1 MPHHRLLRP
10 HSHRHLH
17 SHPHPRPSRRARVR
31 RPVSAILALF
41 LAAGAL
47 LGFAAPAFAEPPVPP
62 TLAIIVPAS
71 GQSVD
76 FAAEL
81 EPGSSIVSV
90 TGPGAV
96 ATTIVPPATIV
107 FSSTAAVSY
116 PSYSSQAQ
124 LVYTVERGGEVG
136 MGDLNVTVVHKPWVL
151 PTGSN
156 QAVVAQGQ
164 TVQLGVAARGRGF
177 DASGVATSGGYA
189 VRAPGPQFGT
199 ASVASDGTVSFTAP
213 ANAVPGSVATFSIT
227 ATDAFGQVGE
237 LYTPLSVRI
246 AGTAEADVFSVDVP
260 FEGDPAGTRVEI
272 VPDHARGANPRV
284 TSVTANAS
292 NAAVVFDQTGATF
305 APPAG
310 YAWGAAQT
318 AYIFAAPY
326 TVDDDNGVPA
336 NAQINVRVLRPPLL
350 SVDHPQRAVPIGG
363 TASATVRADND
374 LVIPATGGYRI
385 VQAPSTGA
393 ATVDDQGIVAYT
405 APVDAMPGDAATV
418 RVEVTD
424 TVGQSRMIDVDFV
437 AYVGAHAPDID
448 GERADAPFAVNLL
461 DGAGGDGKRLV
472 DVTRLSGD
480 ATVVA
485 DLATGAVAVTP
496 NRTWAAGEASHDIE
510 IAYTIEDAEGATDTG
525 AAAFRVLAPPVFAD
539 ADSRLRVEAG
549 DRLEVSAAVLAPE
562 NLPATGAYAVT
573 LQPRMLAAGAADRA
587 GAAPWSALSVVAPV
601 AVDDRGRVT
610 VDTAGLAAGGVYEF
624 AVRVE
629 DRVGQ
634 SAVRTF
640 QLGVA
645 SPAEPPAAGGDAAR
659 ESSLVRTGAE
669 PHGALGLAAALLV
682 VAAAAFALR
691 RRAR

>member
-1 MPHHRLLRP
+1 MPHHR
-10 HSHRHLH
+10 
-17 SHPHPRPSRRARVR
+17 HPRPSRRARVR

-41 LAAGAL
+41 LAVGAL
-47 LGFAAPAFAEPPVPP
+47 LGIAAPA
-62 TLAIIVPAS
+62 
-71 GQSVD
+71 Q
-76 FAAEL
+76 AA
-81 EPGSSIVSV
+81 
-90 TGPGAV
+90 
-96 ATTIVPPATIV
+96 PPATPDIAV
-107 FSSTAAVSY
+107 TLPVSGGTVDLQEWLEPDVTLSSLSWSGDHLQMTPLGSFLIRFASTASAPY
-116 PSYSSQAQ
+116 PSYSFAMP
-124 LVYTVERGGEVG
+124 VTYTVARGGEVASG
-136 MGDLNVTVVHKPWVL
+136 RLDLTFVQKPWVFSS
-151 PTGSN
+151 GSN
-156 QAVVAQGQ
+156 QATVAPGEA
-164 TVQLGVAARGRGF
+164 VQLRVTANGDGF
-177 DASGVATSGGYA
+177 TSGAA
-189 VRAPGPQFGT
+189 VEGAYGVQAQPAFGAATVSNDGTITYSAPAEATPGH
-199 ASVASDGTVSFTAP
+199 VASFRV
-213 ANAVPGSVATFSIT
+213 T
-227 ATDAFGQVGE
+227 ATDRFGQVGE
-237 LYTPLSVRI
+237 TYEPFTVRI
-246 AGTAEADVFSVDVP
+246 AGTAEADVFGVDVP
-260 FEGDPAGTRVEI
+260 FEADPAGTRVE
-272 VPDHARGANPRV
+272 VLPAHARGVNPRV
-284 TSVTANAS
+284 TSVTANVTH
-292 NAAVVFDQTGATF
+292 AAVAFDATGATF
-305 APPAG
+305 TPPAD
-310 YAWGAAQT
+310 YSWGAAQT
-318 AYIFAAPY
+318 AYTFAAPY

-336 NAQINVRVLRPPLL
+336 SAQINVRVLRPPLL

-385 VQAPSTGA
+385 VQSPSTGA

-424 TVGQSRMIDVDFV
+424 TVGQSRTIDVDFV

-461 DGAGGDGKRLV
+461 DGAVGDGKRLV

-480 ATVVA
+480 ATVDA

-510 IAYTIEDAEGATDTG
+510 LAYTIEDAEGGADVGTAT
-525 AAAFRVLAPPVFAD
+525 FRVLAPPVFAD

-573 LQPRMLAAGAADRA
+573 LQPRMLAACAADRA

-601 AVDDRGRVT
+601 AVDDRGMVT
-610 VDTAGLAAGGVYEF
+610 VDTGGLAAGGVYEF

-640 QLGVA
+640 ELGVA
-645 SPAEPPAAGGDAAR
+645 SPAQGPADDGNAVR